1 MSYCNQASCGQ
12 KLFHELGVRQGSYFS
27 ASDFAME
34 QRVEWSDSFSKAA
47 IRADKKRLKNSSIFI
62 VLTQDCD
69 IACKSDT
76 TDSCVELLV
85 SKSIKEKQVHHGN
98 QFVNS
103 VRKLHFQVEGQWY
116 EANVDYILTINKSSL
131 LEAIE
136 TGNIESNSLSS
147 DVIESLRI
155 WRSNRYS
162 RAALPDAFNE
172 SVAPVLE
179 EFLPKLITASD
190 DSSGTS
196 FIRALYVSLDSFE
209 EKESYQF
216 EFFALVKS
224 STTDEALTSIQD
236 ELEAMSES
244 ISNQHGYKDVSDL
257 YVGRDSETYVS
268 ELSRFVRFNL
278 DSHSLKQDDF
288 DVEPVK

>member
-1 MSYCNQASCGQ
+1 MSSCDKESCGQ
-12 KLFHELGVRQGSYFS
+12 KLFHGLGIRQGSYFS
-27 ASDFAME
+27 ASDFAMDK
-34 QRVEWSDSFSKAA
+34 RVEWSDSFSKAA
-47 IRADKKRLKNSSIFI
+47 IRGDKKRLKDSSVFI

-69 IACKSDT
+69 IACKNDT

-85 SKSIKEKQVHHGN
+85 CKSIKEKQVHHGN

-116 EANVDYILTINKSSL
+116 EANVDYILTINKLSL

-136 TGNIESNSLSS
+136 TGNIESNSLRS
-147 DVIESLRI
+147 DVIEWLRI

-162 RAALPDAFNE
+162 RAALPDAFNK
-172 SVAPVLE
+172 SVDPVLD
-179 EFLPKLITASD
+179 EFLPKLIIASD
-190 DSSGTS
+190 DGYGTS

-216 EFFALVKS
+216 KFFALLKS
-224 STTDEALTSIQD
+224 STTDEALTYIQD

-244 ISNQHGYKDVSDL
+244 ISGQHGYEDVSDL
-257 YVGRDSETYVS
+257 YVGRDSETFVS
-268 ELSRFVRFNL
+268 YLGRFVKFNL
-278 DSHSLKQDDF
+278 DSHSLKQDDA
-288 DVEPVK
+288 DLEPVK